1 MSCNTCTF
9 NHTKDSHN
17 NCSTNCG
24 ARSFGS
30 VKLSVFDWLANTQ
43 LPGGQEFFDCVEVR
57 FKNSRKEYFRNTEKL
72 PLQMGDVVAC
82 KPYRRVSALA
92 DEKEA
97 HQLGK
102 RRSSESVSQS

>member
-43 LPGGQEFFDCVEVR
+43 LPGGQEFFDDLEFSNGPDFPENIACGVLSEDAVYDLMGEH
-57 FKNSRKEYFRNTEKL
+57 FETAISLLDLSSAMLKER
-72 PLQMGDVVAC
+72 
-82 KPYRRVSALA
+82 
-92 DEKEA
+92 
-97 HQLGK
+97 
-102 RRSSESVSQS
+102 